1 MGPDRSEFVPEEK
14 QYSVVK
20 MDEWKPPT
28 DGDFMYKVAEIDSLD
43 EGAVTAAGRGESIL
57 VIDSDGNTVSVTEGP
72 ESVTGQVVRE
82 RVRED

>member
-1 MGPDRSEFVPEEK
+1 MGPDRSEFIPEQK

-20 MDEWKPPT
+20 MDEWKPPQ
-28 DGDFMYKVAEIDSLD
+28 DDDLMCKVAEIDSLD
-43 EGAVTAAGRGESIL
+43 EGPVTAAGRGESIL
-57 VIDSDGNTVSVTEGP
+57 IIDADGQTVSATEGP